1 MGSPSDKE
9 VMAAAED
16 YLSHFGIDF
25 ERRISSAHRNPKE
38 TSEFAKTAEQNGFSA
53 IIAGAGMA
61 AHLPGVIA
69 SYTALPVVGVPLA
82 GSALNGVD
90 ALYAIVQ
97 MPKGVP
103 VASMAIGKAGA
114 INAAIFVAEILA
126 LSHPDIKEKLIR
138 FKSNGCTL

>member
-9 VMAAAED
+9 VMTAAVD
-16 YLSHFGIDF
+16 YLNHFGIDY
-25 ERRISSAHRNPKE
+25 EMRISSAHRNPGE
-38 TSEFAKTAEQNGFSA
+38 TSAFAKKAEQNGFSA

-69 SYTALPVVGVPLA
+69 SYTSLPVIGVPLA
-82 GSALNGVD
+82 GSALNGID
-90 ALYAIVQ
+90 ALYSIVQ

-103 VASMAIGKAGA
+103 VASMAVGKAGV

-126 LSHPDIKEKLIR
+126 LQDADIKEKLVR
-138 FKSNGCTL
+138 FKENGCIL